1 MGVILTDGWK
11 FELAQKKKEILLKK
25 GKKNQSFKGIPN
37 KERGLS
43 TIDKTQHN
51 TQKELAEAFVIV
63 G

>member
-1 MGVILTDGWK
+1 
-11 FELAQKKKEILLKK
+11 LKK